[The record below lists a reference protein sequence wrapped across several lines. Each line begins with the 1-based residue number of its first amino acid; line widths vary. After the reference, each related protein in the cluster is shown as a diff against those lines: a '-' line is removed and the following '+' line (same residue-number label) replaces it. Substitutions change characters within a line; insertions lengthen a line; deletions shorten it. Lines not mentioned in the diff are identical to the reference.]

1 MSKDRATGTRTTIH
15 HWWHTRMRY
24 MGALPALICA
34 SFAALEPA
42 HAQGNGLPP
51 NWREDKALLE
61 YATKRTTA
69 RIMEGCRI
77 LVAYQFDIEKMPKD
91 SEWTTCAMMLQMLR
105 TMSATFQ
112 PLDSPVTGM
121 TLCLPENADVLKIAD
136 TAAKMAQAG
145 PKVVGDLDST
155 RIMIIAAG
163 ITYPCDKSKQ
173 TPQAIQKP
181 AGG

>member
-1 MSKDRATGTRTTIH
+1 MSKGHATSTRTARRH
-15 HWWHTRMRY
+15 RLHARMRY
-24 MGALPALICA
+24 IGALLALICT
-34 SFAALEPA
+34 SFTALEPA

-91 SEWTTCAMMLQMLR
+91 SEWTSCAMMLQMLK

-121 TLCLPENADVLKIAD
+121 TLCLPDNADVLKIAD
-136 TAAKMAQAG
+136 TASKMAQAG
-145 PKVVGDLDST
+145 PKVVGDMDST
-155 RIMIIAAG
+155 KILIIAAG

-173 TPQAIQKP
+173 TPQAIKKP

>member
-1 MSKDRATGTRTTIH
+1 MPTDQATRTRTPIH
-15 HWWHTRMRY
+15 HRWNTRMRY
-24 MGALPALICA
+24 MGALLALICA

-61 YATKRTTA
+61 YATKQTTA
-69 RIMEGCRI
+69 KIMEGCRL
-77 LVAYQFDIEKMPKD
+77 LVAHHNDIEKLPKD
-91 SEWTTCAMMLQMLR
+91 SEWSTCAMMLQMLR

-121 TLCLPENADVLKIAD
+121 TLCLPDTADVLKIAD

-155 RIMIIAAG
+155 KIMIIAAG

-173 TPQAIQKP
+173 TPQATEIP

>member
-1 MSKDRATGTRTTIH
+1 MSKVRATSTRTARH
-15 HWWHTRMRY
+15 HGLHTRMRY
-24 MGALPALICA
+24 IGALLALICI
-34 SFAALEPA
+34 SLPALEPA

-51 NWREDKALLE
+51 NWREDKELLE

-91 SEWTTCAMMLQMLR
+91 SEWTSCAMMLQMLK

-121 TLCLPENADVLKIAD
+121 TLCLPDNADVLKIAD
-136 TAAKMAQAG
+136 TASKMAQAG
-145 PKVVGDLDST
+145 PKVVGDMDST
-155 RIMIIAAG
+155 KILIIAAG

-173 TPQAIQKP
+173 TPQANKKP